1 MNIEGKEVKLDLWDT
16 AGQDRYRTLT
26 KSYYRM
32 ADGVILVYDVGN
44 IVSFSKLT
52 SWLQELRGMNE
63 NAAIV
68 IVGNKT
74 DNLNRRAVTL
84 QAVESYAKEEKL
96 PFIETSA
103 KNGNNVNTIFES
115 LIREILFRKGII
127 SSSSPLFNTQEI
139 SAESSKTIDCDHQ
152 EATETAKTGAATS
165 LPPIVNLPNN
175 TIKLTVKKD
184 GTKKKNC
191 C

>member
-1 MNIEGKEVKLDLWDT
+1 MAVDCKLNIIVLGDSGVGKTSLLLRFTTQTFKEFQTSTIIDCLHKQMNIEGKEVKLDLWDT

-103 KNGNNVNTIFES
+103 KNGNNVNT
-115 LIREILFRKGII
+115 
-127 SSSSPLFNTQEI
+127 NT
-139 SAESSKTIDCDHQ
+139 
-152 EATETAKTGAATS
+152 
-165 LPPIVNLPNN
+165 LL
-175 TIKLTVKKD
+175 
-184 GTKKKNC
+184 
-191 C
+191 